1 MSEITDRSSAETSP
15 SEPDPPT
22 MLYLIKQ
29 VELSIRARMDE
40 VLRASGVTV
49 LQYTALTVL
58 RRRDGL
64 SSAELAR
71 LSFVTAQAMGEMIAT
86 LERRGLLVRAEN
98 PDHGRRLSISLTS
111 AGRTLLSTHDER
123 IAALEG
129 TMLADLATLEREEL
143 RDSLNRCRVAL
154 SKV

>member
-1 MSEITDRSSAETSP
+1 
-15 SEPDPPT
+15 